1 MYSKKK
7 SPPVASCDE
16 VGTVLGKADCLHLG
30 GHLVA
35 RHLHHGGACRSAQV
49 GTSYGGCWGRRGR
62 VGVRGKGGEAG
73 VGGGGEM
80 ISLSPTGLIV
90 QLVMQSTGGN
100 W

>member
-1 MYSKKK
+1 M
-7 SPPVASCDE
+7 
-16 VGTVLGKADCLHLG
+16 
-30 GHLVA
+30 
-35 RHLHHGGACRSAQV
+35 
-49 GTSYGGCWGRRGR
+49 
-62 VGVRGKGGEAG
+62 GVRGKGGEAG